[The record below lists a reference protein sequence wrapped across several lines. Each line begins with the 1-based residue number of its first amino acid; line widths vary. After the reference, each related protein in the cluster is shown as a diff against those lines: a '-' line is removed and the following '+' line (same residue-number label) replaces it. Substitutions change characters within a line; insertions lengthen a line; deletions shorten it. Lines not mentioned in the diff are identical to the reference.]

1 MSEILI
7 VPNTALRKKS
17 ISIKEV
23 SDIEIELSKRMIKIM
38 DEAPG
43 IGLAAPQL
51 GILKRIITINV
62 RESSE
67 EKNLSYTL
75 FDPEIISYSKNNIIM
90 EEGCLSVPKQFAE
103 IERPEKIH
111 FKYLNEK
118 NVVLEKEAV
127 GNESRVIQHE
137 IDHLEGKLFIDYL
150 SSLKRNII
158 IKKVQKLKKLGEI

>member
-1 MSEILI
+1 MSQILI
-7 VPNTALRKKS
+7 IPNTILRNKS
-17 ISIKEV
+17 NPIKEV
-23 SDIEIELSKRMIKIM
+23 SDNEIILSKKMRKIM
-38 DEAPG
+38 NDAPG
-43 IGLAAPQL
+43 VGLAAPQL

-62 RESSE
+62 NESSD

-75 FDPEIISYSKNNIIM
+75 FNPEIISYSKKKVIL
-90 EEGCLSVPKQFAE
+90 EEGCLSIPRQFAE

-118 NVVLEKEAV
+118 NMTVEKEAV
-127 GNESRVIQHE
+127 GSESRVIQHE